1 MGRVSGRMLTAPEKP
16 ASPSR
21 EEVLQ
26 ALEHLLSS
34 RRFIRAGR
42 HSRFLRYV
50 VEETLNGNGH
60 QLKESLL
67 GIEVFGRPAGYDPR
81 VDPVV
86 RVEAA
91 KLRSRIE
98 EYYRE
103 DAPEQGVVVD
113 FPRGSYMPRFRY
125 GAPAAE
131 IAPRGAD
138 GNTDEPPQPEPATEI
153 TVLGPDRTWPRWV
166 LAAIAVLT
174 LAGGAMWVQARVAH
188 SGVVLAVLPLE
199 DLSAGRMGLLPET
212 LTAEL
217 RSRLSRSGRIQV
229 VSKTSSRAA
238 VKPPPAQTARNAPE
252 IGRDLGAGML
262 LEGAMRLGGA
272 PERLAVMLQLV
283 DARSGLVVW
292 TGRFECDA
300 GLWEEGALDS
310 MASQV
315 RSAAL
320 SRGW

>member
-1 MGRVSGRMLTAPEKP
+1 MTVPEMS

-26 ALEHLLSS
+26 ALERLLSS

-42 HSRFLRYV
+42 HSRLLRYV
-50 VEETLNGNGH
+50 VEETLNGKGP

-103 DAPEQGVVVD
+103 DAPEQGVVLE
-113 FPRGSYMPRFRY
+113 FPRGCYMPRFRY
-125 GAPAAE
+125 RVLLAGVPAVGPEEETGETHPPEQAKEAAAPAP
-131 IAPRGAD
+131 PR
-138 GNTDEPPQPEPATEI
+138 T
-153 TVLGPDRTWPRWV
+153 RRWLWAALAV
-166 LAAIAVLT
+166 LALTAAAAWWQSRVL
-174 LAGGAMWVQARVAH
+174 AH
-188 SGVVLAVLPLE
+188 DVVVAVLPLE
-199 DLSAGRMGLLPET
+199 DLSAGRLGLLPET

-217 RSRLSRSGRIQV
+217 RARLSRSGGMRV

-238 VKPPPAQTARNAPE
+238 VKLSTAQAVQDAPA
-252 IGRDLGAGML
+252 IGRELGADVL
-262 LEGAMRLGGA
+262 LEGSMRHGGGA
-272 PERLAVMLQLV
+272 AERLAVVLQLV
-283 DARSGLVVW
+283 EARSGLVVW
-292 TGRFECDA
+292 TGRFEFDP
-300 GLWEEGALDS
+300 GLWEESALEA

-315 RSAAL
+315 RSAVLA
-320 SRGW
+320 RGVRG

>member
-1 MGRVSGRMLTAPEKP
+1 M
-16 ASPSR
+16 
-21 EEVLQ
+21 
-26 ALEHLLSS
+26 
-34 RRFIRAGR
+34 
-42 HSRFLRYV
+42 
-50 VEETLNGNGH
+50 
-60 QLKESLL
+60 
-67 GIEVFGRPAGYDPR
+67 FGRPAGYDPR
-81 VDPVV
+81 VVTVV

-103 DAPEQGVVVD
+103 DAPAQGVVVD

-125 GAPAAE
+125 GASAAE
-131 IAPRGAD
+131 AALREQDAKP
-138 GNTDEPPQPEPATEI
+138 DEPPQPEPAMETPA
-153 TVLGPDRTWPRWV
+153 LRPDRTWPRWV

-229 VSKTSSRAA
+229 VSRTSSRAA
-238 VKPPPAQTARNAPE
+238 VKPLTPQAVQNAPE

-320 SRGW
+320 AHGG